1 MKDPN
6 DFTCND
12 ARPLVPLYLD
22 GELTADR
29 ASPLRRH
36 LMECSSCRTATQVH
50 KAQQGWFVPTP
61 EIKVPTGFA
70 SRVARRAFQGDS
82 GEQPLPDAVLT
93 DAVLT
98 DAVLAPVL
106 PFVLKMT
113 AAAAGLLLVLSGVLR
128 SVDVP
133 TGGELRADDAS
144 TITLDDAL
152 ERLESLNAD
161 ESRGAGGK
169 GR

>member
-36 LMECSSCRTATQVH
+36 LMDCSSCRTATQVH

-70 SRVARRAFQGDS
+70 SRVARRAFQGDT
-82 GEQPLPDAVLT
+82 GEQPLP

>member
-70 SRVARRAFQGDS
+70 SRVARRAFQGDT
-82 GEQPLPDAVLT
+82 GEQPLP
-93 DAVLT
+93 

>member
-36 LMECSSCRTATQVH
+36 LMDCSSCRTATQVH

-70 SRVARRAFQGDS
+70 SRVARRAFQGDT
-82 GEQPLPDAVLT
+82 GEQPLP
-93 DAVLT
+93 

>member
-1 MKDPN
+1 
-6 DFTCND
+6 
-12 ARPLVPLYLD
+12 
-22 GELTADR
+22 
-29 ASPLRRH
+29 
-36 LMECSSCRTATQVH
+36 VH

-61 EIKVPTGFA
+61 KIKVPTGFA
-70 SRVARRAFQGDS
+70 SRVARRAFQGDT
-82 GEQPLPDAVLT
+82 GEQPLP
-93 DAVLT
+93 